1 MKKIM
6 MLFVAVLMI
15 TTVHA
20 QKETKKNVYIKK
32 GDLIEATL
40 YHDNGAV
47 SQTGFFTEDGKLTGE
62 WISYN
67 AQGEKTATAQY
78 DNGAKTGKW
87 FFWND
92 DTLTEVDYSAVGHR
106 IWWWFGCCKFM
117 DGNLVEG

>member
-92 DTLTEVDYSAVGHR
+92 DTLREVDYSQSQITSVNTWK
-106 IWWWFGCCKFM
+106 I
-117 DGNLVEG
+117 EGERVVSNE